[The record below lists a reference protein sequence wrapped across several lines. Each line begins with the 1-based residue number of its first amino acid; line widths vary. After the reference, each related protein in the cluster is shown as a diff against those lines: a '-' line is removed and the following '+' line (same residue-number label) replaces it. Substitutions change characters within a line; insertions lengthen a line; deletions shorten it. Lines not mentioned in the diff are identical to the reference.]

1 MHYDIAVYPTRERL
15 MELAGSKDDE
25 PIVMLNLLK
34 FRDVAEYKDGRAEKI
49 SGREAYMRYGE
60 KMQKIVPS
68 HGGRMLISAD
78 LKKVVIGDVE
88 DLWDVVALVEYPSAA
103 AFAAIAMS
111 PEVLEAGA
119 DREAGLAGQLL
130 IRSTLRDYGG

>member
-34 FRDVAEYKDGRAEKI
+34 FRDIAEYKDGRAEKI

-60 KMQKIVPS
+60 KMQKIVTS

-88 DLWDVVALVEYPSAA
+88 DLWDVVALVEYPSAS
-103 AFAAIAMS
+103 AFATIAMS
-111 PEVLEAGA
+111 PEVLEAGK
-119 DREAGLAGQLL
+119 DREAGLAGQIL